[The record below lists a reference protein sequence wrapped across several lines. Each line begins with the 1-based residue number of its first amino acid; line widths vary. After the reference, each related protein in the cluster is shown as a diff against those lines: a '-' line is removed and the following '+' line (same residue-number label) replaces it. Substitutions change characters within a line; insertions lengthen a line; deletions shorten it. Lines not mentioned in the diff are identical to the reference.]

1 MSRGDYVALKAQQTQ
16 ALGYVKVCI
25 RRTIFFRRIL
35 GDVDDQYCLHCSST
49 CSFIIK
55 NTQIFSNRETL
66 CSHHL
71 IKSSSKK
78 YSKKKRHTFSFAMY
92 SSKIP
97 NPKDIPPHCLK
108 TKATVNQALPEQVA
122 DGSSRL
128 TNTL

>member
-55 NTQIFSNRETL
+55 NTQIF
-66 CSHHL
+66 
-71 IKSSSKK
+71 KK
-78 YSKKKRHTFSFAMY
+78 PCCD
-92 SSKIP
+92 P
-97 NPKDIPPHCLK
+97 NYVPL
-108 TKATVNQALPEQVA
+108 V
-122 DGSSRL
+122 SRL
-128 TNTL
+128 IMESPGQKVLYEIRHHASFPYVPRYSPLPQ